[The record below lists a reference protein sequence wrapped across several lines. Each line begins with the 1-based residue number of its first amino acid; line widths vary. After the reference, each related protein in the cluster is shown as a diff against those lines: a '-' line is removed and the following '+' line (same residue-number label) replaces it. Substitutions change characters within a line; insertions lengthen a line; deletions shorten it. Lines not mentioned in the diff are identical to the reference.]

1 MRSLVR
7 EMTESAFPTAVVTG
21 GEPAA
26 AAPELDKGYEPAQV
40 EARWARFWEE
50 QGLFRA
56 ADQSDKPAYSIVL
69 PPPNVTGS
77 LHLGHALIVALQDVL
92 IRFKRMSGYNA
103 CWLPGIDHAGI
114 ATQMVVERDVQ
125 KKEGKSR
132 HDLGR
137 EEFLKRVWA
146 WKEEQGSRIALQHR
160 VLGASLD
167 WDRER
172 FTMDEQSSRAVREAF
187 VRLYEDGLLY
197 RAERLINWCVQD
209 GTALSDLEVD
219 HEEGAKSELY
229 KFAYPLVDGQG
240 EIIVAT
246 TRPETMLGDT
256 AIAVHPDDPRYK
268 DLIGK
273 RVMHP
278 ILHRTFPIIADAD
291 LVDPTF
297 GTGAVKVTPAHSF
310 EDFEVGKRHGL
321 PLINILN
328 PDGTLNGNAG
338 EFAGQDRIKV
348 RAALK
353 ARLAGLGLERGTEPH
368 VMALGKC
375 QRCGSVIEP
384 LLSKQWFVKTAPLAA
399 KVIDATE
406 AGRIQFVPENWRDEF
421 FRWMRNIHDWCVS
434 RQLWWGHQIP
444 AWFCDQ
450 GHVTVARS
458 APAAC
463 AECGS
468 AQLQQDPDVLD
479 TWFSSGL
486 WPFSTFGW
494 PEQTQALR
502 TFYPNSVLE
511 TGFDILFFW
520 VARMA
525 MLGLHLVGEV
535 PFRTVFLHAMVRDEK
550 GEKMSKSR
558 GNVIDPLDLTATYG
572 ADALRFTLA
581 AMAGQ
586 GRDIKLSKD
595 RIGGYRSFANKIW
608 NAARFV
614 LMNAAGHDPAHPAPP
629 VSVYDRWILSRYQ
642 RCADETRQALDELR
656 LSDAAQVIYRFVWN
670 ELCDWGIELSK
681 PALYNGA
688 PEGAAARAGA
698 VSSLLQALEGA
709 LRLLHPFMPFVT
721 EEIWQRLPKQD
732 GSPISIMI
740 APFPQA
746 NPELLDPQAEAEM
759 DLVARAIDGARSVRG
774 EVNLPPNM
782 RVPIVLIPRD
792 PVARALLEKHA
803 QAFGH
808 LANAEPVRLEQP
820 GAPRPAQAAVHV
832 EPEVEVHLPL
842 AGLIDFATEKAR
854 VEKELLKLEGELA
867 GIARRLGNAGFVER
881 APKEVVEKDRA
892 RADELGAKREK
903 LARHLARVTSREG
916 AMQEDK
922 NPQNKQASDTAGQ
935 TPEQGHRSL
944 DQMGTHGGPAG
955 QTGGAQPGGQEQ
967 KPAEAAPTHDHG
979 DDHEHGDEEGEE
991 GFASKAIS
999 KVKSIARAVM
1009 SREPEEASAASDDE
1023 GDEPGKASAVEPKPA
1038 ARIAAAKVAAAK
1050 IVAAKPAPK
1059 AAVPPKA
1066 TAAVKPAAAKSSK
1079 PGARPVAAKLAAAKS
1094 AKPAAKSAP
1103 AKSSKKPAKAAAA
1116 KSSKPAQKSASSK
1129 AAAKPA
1135 AKNRPT
1141 GKGKPGPKAKAAPKS
1156 KVAAKKPGPKGSAKT
1171 GKKAKGPARKA
1182 GKATKGAAK
1191 KSKPAPR
1198 KGKR

>member
-1 MRSLVR
+1 
-7 EMTESAFPTAVVTG
+7 MTESAFPAAVATG
-21 GEPAA
+21 EGPAA
-26 AAPELDKGYEPAQV
+26 AAPELDKGYEPAAV
-40 EARWARFWEE
+40 ESRWARYWEE
-50 QGLFRA
+50 QGLFHA
-56 ADQSDKPAYSIVL
+56 EDQSDKPAYSIVL

-77 LHLGHALIVALQDVL
+77 LHLGHALTATMQDVL

-114 ATQMVVERDVQ
+114 ATQMVVERELQ

-137 EEFLKRVWA
+137 DEFLKRVWA
-146 WKEEQGSRIALQHR
+146 WKEQQGSRIALQHR

-167 WDRER
+167 WQRER

-187 VRLYEDGLLY
+187 VRLFEDGLLY
-197 RAERLINWCVQD
+197 RAERLINWCVKD

-219 HEEGAKSELY
+219 HEEGARSELY
-229 KFAYPLVDGQG
+229 KFAYPLANAHG
-240 EIIVAT
+240 EIVVAT

-256 AIAVHPDDPRYK
+256 AIAVHPDDPRYQ

-273 RVMHP
+273 HVTHP

-291 LVDPTF
+291 LVDPKF

-328 PDGTLNGNAG
+328 LDGTLNGNAG

-353 ARLAGLGLERGTEPH
+353 AKLLALGLERGTEPH

-375 QRCGSVIEP
+375 QRCGSVVEP
-384 LLSKQWFVKTAPLAA
+384 LLSKQWFVKTGPLAA
-399 KVIDATE
+399 KVIEATE
-406 AGRIQFVPENWRDEF
+406 AGRIQFVPANWREEF

-444 AWFCDQ
+444 AWFCEQ
-450 GHVTVARS
+450 GHVTVARQT
-458 APAAC
+458 PHAC

-468 AQLQQDPDVLD
+468 ARLVQDPDVLD

-494 PEQTQALR
+494 PAQTPALA
-502 TFYPNSVLE
+502 TFYPNSVME

-525 MLGLHLVGEV
+525 MLGLHFMGEV
-535 PFRTVFLHAMVRDEK
+535 PFKTVFLHAMVRDEK
-550 GEKMSKSR
+550 GEKMSKTR

-614 LMNAAGHDPAHPAPP
+614 LMNAAGHDAAHPSRP
-629 VSVYDRWILSRYQ
+629 VSLYDRWILSRYQ

-656 LSDAAQVIYRFVWN
+656 LSDAANGIYRFIWN
-670 ELCDWGIELSK
+670 ELCDWAIELSK
-681 PALYNGA
+681 PALYDGA
-688 PEGAAARAGA
+688 PAARAGA

-721 EEIWQRLPKQD
+721 EEIWQRLPRAP
-732 GSPISIMI
+732 GGPRSIMI
-740 APFPQA
+740 APFPGE
-746 NPELLDPQAEAEM
+746 NPALLDPAAEAEM

-782 RVPIVLIPRD
+782 RVPLVLIPRD
-792 PVARALLEKHA
+792 AQARALLVKHA

-808 LANAEPVRLEQP
+808 LANADPVRLEQP
-820 GAPRPAQAAVHV
+820 GAPRPARAAVHV

-842 AGLIDFATEKAR
+842 AGLIDFAAEQAR
-854 VEKELLKLEGELA
+854 VEKELLRLEGELA
-867 GIARRLGNAGFVER
+867 GIQKRLGNAGFVER

-892 RADELGAKREK
+892 RADELTAKREK
-903 LARHLARVTSREG
+903 LARHLARVTSPEG

-922 NPQNKQASDTAGQ
+922 NPQNKQAGDNAGQ
-935 TPEQGHRSL
+935 TAAPQQAAV
-944 DQMGTHGGPAG
+944 DPQQGTHAAPAG
-955 QTGGAQPGGQEQ
+955 QEGAAGGH
-967 KPAEAAPTHDHG
+967 AAAGAPE
-979 DDHEHGDEEGEE
+979 HEHGHEHGHGEHTHEEHSHEGGAADHDHDEGE
-991 GFASKAIS
+991 GFAAKAIS

-1009 SREPEEASAASDDE
+1009 SKPEHESAPEAGHEEPAA
-1023 GDEPGKASAVEPKPA
+1023 PA
-1038 ARIAAAKVAAAK
+1038 AR
-1050 IVAAKPAPK
+1050 PAPK
-1059 AAVPPKA
+1059 P
-1066 TAAVKPAAAKSSK
+1066 
-1079 PGARPVAAKLAAAKS
+1079 
-1094 AKPAAKSAP
+1094 
-1103 AKSSKKPAKAAAA
+1103 
-1116 KSSKPAQKSASSK
+1116 

-1135 AKNRPT
+1135 AKPAA
-1141 GKGKPGPKAKAAPKS
+1141 PKAKAAPVRPAAKAAPA
-1156 KVAAKKPGPKGSAKT
+1156 KAAAKKPAAKKPAAKKPAAKKPAAKKPAAKAKPAAAKRSAGKAKPAAKKAKPAARKPAAKGSAKAGKKSKAPARKT
-1171 GKKAKGPARKA
+1171 GKAGKGPAKKA
-1182 GKATKGAAK
+1182 GPAA
-1191 KSKPAPR
+1191 R

>member
-1 MRSLVR
+1 
-7 EMTESAFPTAVVTG
+7 MTESALPAPVTNPA
-21 GEPAA
+21 EPAA

-40 EARWARFWEE
+40 EARWARYWEE
-50 QGLFRA
+50 QGLFHA
-56 ADQSDKPAYSIVL
+56 EDQSDKPAYSIVL

-77 LHLGHALIVALQDVL
+77 LHLGHALTATMQDVL
-92 IRFKRMSGYNA
+92 IRFKRMSGFNA

-114 ATQMVVERDVQ
+114 ATQMVVERELQ

-137 EEFLKRVWA
+137 EQFLERVWA
-146 WKEEQGSRIALQHR
+146 WKEQQGSRIALQHR

-167 WDRER
+167 WQRER

-197 RAERLINWCVQD
+197 RAERLINWCVKD

-229 KFAYPLVDGQG
+229 KFAYPLANAHG
-240 EIIVAT
+240 EIVVAT

-273 RVMHP
+273 HVTHP
-278 ILHRTFPIIADAD
+278 ILHRTFPIIADAE
-291 LVDPTF
+291 LVDPKF

-328 PDGTLNGNAG
+328 LDGTLNGNAG
-338 EFAGQDRIKV
+338 EFQGQDRIKV

-353 ARLAGLGLERGTEPH
+353 ARLAELGLERGTEPH
-368 VMALGKC
+368 TMALGKC
-375 QRCGSVIEP
+375 QRCSSVVEP
-384 LLSKQWFVKTAPLAA
+384 LLSKQWFVKTGPLAA
-399 KVIDATE
+399 KVIEATE
-406 AGRIQFVPENWRDEF
+406 AGRIEFVPANWRDEF

-444 AWFCDQ
+444 AWFCEN
-450 GHVTVARS
+450 GHVTVARA
-458 APAAC
+458 APTAC

-468 AQLQQDPDVLD
+468 AQLKQDPDVLD

-494 PEQTQALR
+494 PEQTAALR
-502 TFYPNSVLE
+502 TFYPNSVME

-525 MLGLHLVGEV
+525 MLGLHFMGEV

-550 GEKMSKSR
+550 GEKMSKTR

-614 LMNAAGHDPAHPAPP
+614 LMNAAGHDAAHPAPP

-642 RCADETRQALDELR
+642 RCADETRLALDELR
-656 LSDAAQVIYRFVWN
+656 LSDAANGIYRFIWN
-670 ELCDWGIELSK
+670 ELCDWAIELSK
-681 PALYNGA
+681 AALYNGS

-698 VSSLLQALEGA
+698 VSSLLQALEGS

-721 EEIWQRLPKQD
+721 EEIWQRLPRPQ
-732 GSPISIMI
+732 GGPRSIMI
-740 APFPQA
+740 APFPAA
-746 NPELLDPQAEAEM
+746 NPDLLDAQAEAEM

-792 PVARALLEKHA
+792 EAARALLEKHA

-808 LANAEPVRLEQP
+808 LAYAEPVRLAQP
-820 GAPRPAQAAVHV
+820 GAPRPQQSAVHV

-842 AGLIDFATEKAR
+842 AGLIDFATEKTR
-854 VEKELLKLEGELA
+854 VEKELVKLEGELA
-867 GIARRLGNAGFVER
+867 GIAKRLGNAGFVER

-892 RADELGAKREK
+892 RADELTAKREK
-903 LARHLARVTSREG
+903 LARHLARVTTPEG

-922 NPQNKQASDTAGQ
+922 NSQNKQAGENAGQ
-935 TPEQGHRSL
+935 SAEQGHRSL

-955 QTGGAQPGGQEQ
+955 HPGASPSPAAGDQ
-967 KPAEAAPTHDHG
+967 KSAAAS
-979 DDHEHGDEEGEE
+979 HEHGHDHDDGDEHDHDHEEGAEEE

-1009 SREPEEASAASDDE
+1009 SKEPSVAAE
-1023 GDEPGKASAVEPKPA
+1023 GHAAAPATAPKPA
-1038 ARIAAAKVAAAK
+1038 PRPKAAAKPAAK
-1050 IVAAKPAPK
+1050 AQPAAKPVPAAKAQPAAKPAPK
-1059 AAVPPKA
+1059 AAA
-1066 TAAVKPAAAKSSK
+1066 KPAAKAATK
-1079 PGARPVAAKLAAAKS
+1079 PAPKAAAAKS
-1094 AKPAAKSAP
+1094 AKAAP
-1103 AKSSKKPAKAAAA
+1103 AKKSAKA
-1116 KSSKPAQKSASSK
+1116 Q
-1129 AAAKPA
+1129 AKPA
-1135 AKNRPT
+1135 AKNRSA
-1141 GKGKPGPKAKAAPKS
+1141 GKAKPPAKKAAAKAKAS
-1156 KVAAKKPGPKGSAKT
+1156 AKKPASKGSAKA
-1171 GKKAKGPARKA
+1171 GKKAKAPAKKT
-1182 GKATKGAAK
+1182 GKASKGAPK
-1191 KSKPAPR
+1191 KAKPAAR